1 MNTNLLAE
9 VEAGTKKLAG
19 KIADAIRS
27 LTNQREEFTKQIAAL
42 NAKHQQLVGK
52 PYTSSPASTGS
63 GQSQSRAAT
72 KPTASP
78 APKKSKKRIRR
89 SPEELKKLAGSVV
102 ALIKSKK
109 DGVSAGEIIKNFGV
123 LIPGTKQ
130 FVKKWSGIS
139 IKTTGVG
146 AKTKYVA

>member
-1 MNTNLLAE
+1 MSNHW
-9 VEAGTKKLAG
+9 
-19 KIADAIRS
+19 
-27 LTNQREEFTKQIAAL
+27 QRRALL
-42 NAKHQQLVGK
+42 NAKHHQLVGK
-52 PYTSSPASTGS
+52 PFTSSPASTGS
-63 GQSQSRAAT
+63 SQSQSKPVT
-72 KPTASP
+72 KPSASP

-102 ALIKSKK
+102 AFIKSKK

-123 LIPGTKQ
+123 LIPTTKE

-146 AKTKYVA
+146 AETRYVA